1 MGLMM
6 KILPIFLFT
15 LFLLG
20 CGTTSSLE
28 NNNLVPY
35 AKVDVSDSLTV
46 TGRLLNDTDSSL
58 TVAVNGVSIEYHKS
72 YIKGYEKIMLPDESL
87 MSENIVRN
95 TSKTASNLAYFVIL
109 SIVSLIGVLIS
120 IWSNIDSPFI
130 GQLFNLPD
138 FDGDLVKQK

>member
-1 MGLMM
+1 MM

-120 IWSNIDSPFI
+120 I
-130 GQLFNLPD
+130 
-138 FDGDLVKQK
+138 